1 MRYLLIASALA
12 LPAPSVAQD
21 ASDLDAAGIVEA
33 ALDRHILPGYAR
45 LAEETEDLAEA
56 AEAGCAADDPGLRT
70 AFHDAFDAW
79 MGVSHLTFGPAED
92 ENRLFA
98 LAFWPDARGMTPRS
112 LLGLIEAAD
121 EMVESAE
128 DYATVSVAARGFY
141 AMEFLLYDETVSAA
155 GDPAYRC
162 ALVQAVA
169 RDIDATAMDL
179 RAAWERDFADL
190 MREAG
195 RNDRF
200 RSPDEPL
207 RTLFGALDQGLEF
220 TADLRLGG
228 PLGSFD
234 RPRPRMA
241 EARRS
246 GRSLAH
252 VTLSLSALEELA
264 MILARDLPGTQAAL
278 REAFAIALER
288 AETLDDPVL
297 VDVADPQGRI
307 RIEVLQQRV
316 AEIRDLAR
324 AELGPALGVAAGFN
338 SLDGD

>member
-1 MRYLLIASALA
+1 MRHLLIAAALA
-12 LPAPSVAQD
+12 LPAPSAAQD
-21 ASDLDAAGIVEA
+21 ASAVDAAGIVEA

-45 LAEETEDLAEA
+45 LTEETEDLAEA

-79 MGVSHLTFGPAED
+79 MGVSHLTFGPAEE

-98 LAFWPDARGMTPRS
+98 LAFWPDRRGMTPRS

-121 EMVESAE
+121 PVVESAE
-128 DYATVSVAARGFY
+128 EYSTVSVAARGFY

-169 RDIDATAMDL
+169 RDIDATASDL
-179 RAAWERDFADL
+179 RADWEGRFADL
-190 MREAG
+190 MRNAG

-200 RSPDEPL
+200 QSADEAL

-234 RPRPRMA
+234 RPRPQMA

-246 GRSLAH
+246 GRTLAQ
-252 VTLSLSALEELA
+252 VVLSLEALEELA
-264 MILARDLPGTQAAL
+264 LILARDLPDTQTAL
-278 REAFAIALER
+278 RGAFALALER
-288 AETLDDPVL
+288 AGTLDDPVL
-297 VDVADPQGRI
+297 AGVADPQGRI
-307 RIEVLQQRV
+307 RVEVLQQRV